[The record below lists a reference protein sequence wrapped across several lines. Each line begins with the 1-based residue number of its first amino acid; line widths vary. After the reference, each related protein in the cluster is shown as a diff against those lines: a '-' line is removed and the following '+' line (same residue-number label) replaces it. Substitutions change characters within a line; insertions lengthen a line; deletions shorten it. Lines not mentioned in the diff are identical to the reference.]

1 MVHVRNEL
9 GHKNIKNTMIY
20 IHLQQALFQTSSD
33 EFYSATAKDLQEACK
48 LIETGFEYVTTF
60 NNMMLFRKRK

>member
-1 MVHVRNEL
+1 MTSMENSSFTEL
-9 GHKNIKNTMIY
+9 FSNFDPLRHHQN
-20 IHLQQALFQTSSD
+20 HLLKSSYD
-33 EFYSATAKDLQEACK
+33 AFYSAAAKDLQEACK